1 MFHPVETTRRL
12 RPGVRWFGSP
22 LLIRKGLPL
31 SSKRQ
36 SLLSDELFARLPR
49 FPRSTA
55 QRIRARKRKMLYAY
69 IGSCGNGVQE
79 SFDGFAACA
88 DFVRDMGNAAPMSE
102 NPWLSERDVKERR
115 TARPARSVLCVLLPA
130 RRDAYVGQTQQ
141 ALDSCPLAH
150 VVAFDAVAC
159 PLQDVTGN
167 DCRYPPVPR

>member
-1 MFHPVETTRRL
+1 V
-12 RPGVRWFGSP
+12 VREPPCLSEKDCP
-22 LLIRKGLPL
+22 S

-36 SLLSDELFARLPR
+36 SLISDELFARLPR

-88 DFVRDMGNAAPMSE
+88 DFVSDMGNAAPMSE

-115 TARPARSVLCVLLPA
+115 TASPVRSVLGVLLPA
-130 RRDAYVGQTQQ
+130 RRDADVGETEQ
-141 ALDSCPLAH
+141 ALDSRPLAH
-150 VVAFDAVAC
+150 VVAFDAVAR